1 MTNIMKKVFQILS
14 VFFFLASCSQTDLAP
29 ITIQTSNEDVTYFV
43 EIADTEEKMIKGL
56 MYREHLN
63 EDSGMIFVFDSSH
76 PQPIAMWMK
85 NTYIS
90 LDMLFVS
97 KENIIIGIAQNT
109 EPLSLKTIRPTN
121 EASAYVIELNAGE
134 VKKHNIKVGNKV
146 LY

>member
-1 MTNIMKKVFQILS
+1 MVNVMKKVFQILS
-14 VFFFLASCSQTDLAP
+14 VLFLFASCSKADLAP
-29 ITIQTSNEDVTYFV
+29 ITIQTSKGDVTYFV
-43 EIADTEEKMIKGL
+43 EIADTQEKMIKGL

-63 EDSGMIFVFDSSH
+63 EDSGMIFVFGASH

-97 KENIIIGIAQNT
+97 REGIIIGIAENT
-109 EPLSLKTIRPTN
+109 EPMSLKTIRPTK

-134 VKKHNIKVGNKV
+134 VKKHDIKVGDKL